1 MDRLTHDTRVALRS
15 LRRSPLFTA
24 AAILILAVGIG
35 MAGAM
40 YSVIDGVMLRS
51 LPVRDQDRV
60 VVLHARDRVGVDLSL
75 VGQDFE
81 DLRHDSRLV
90 QNIAGVYH
98 AGAFV
103 MPLTLAGRPIVLKE
117 AIVTGNFFQLLGVSP
132 VLGRLLRP
140 ADDTLGGLQSI
151 VLSYGA
157 WRRQFASDTAVLGRH
172 FRSPYEVPPYRSGF
186 TIIGVAPPGLDFPVG
201 ADFWADAGYPD
212 NWQMD
217 VVGRLAAG
225 AAPGAA
231 RSEFL
236 GLMQQL
242 GRRQTVSV
250 NVETAD
256 IHTLPEAIAGEA
268 KPVLIVVS
276 AAVAFLL
283 IISCVN
289 VGNLLLVRGAMRS
302 PELVLRRAIGG
313 TSGDLAR
320 LLSVESTLLVVAGG
334 MLGLVL
340 AQIFETLLFALAP
353 GELPRTDVVR
363 LAGTPVAAIAFIVVA
378 SAALFAVVSWFIVNQ
393 WAASPRVSVGGRSGA
408 RTRQRRR
415 LGHILVGAQTALAL
429 IMLVGAGLLV
439 RTLYQLQ
446 RVQLG
451 YRADRLSILTVAF
464 PATTYDSL
472 RKQVPLVDAFSR
484 EIRAI
489 PGVTGL
495 TPIIAPAFAGPQV
508 WTDPWEAEG
517 EAIARGH
524 GPDIPIEVGGPEYFR
539 TFGIPVVE
547 GRGFLPTDRL
557 DAPRVAV
564 VSTAVAQRFWP
575 GKDPIGKRIRVG
587 ASDPWRT
594 VVGVAGDTH
603 FRTLRA
609 ATPTIY
615 MPWQQYYWQGFV
627 AIRTTVPLSAILPT
641 VRQTLQQIDP
651 AVNAVAGTKHGRGT
665 RRATGATKAQHRA
678 DVRLRRGGIAVDGR
692 RPVRSHG
699 SHRARADARH
709 RRQNGARR
717 HAGPTAGRRAPSRA
731 GCRCR
736 WRASGSRGGA
746 APGRLLQSLLFD
758 VSPNDPVAL
767 AGACGVLLAVALL
780 AAYLPARRASRID
793 PARALQAD

>member
-15 LRRSPLFTA
+15 LRRSPLFTT

-51 LPVRDQDRV
+51 LPVRDQDRI
-60 VVLHARDRVGVDLSL
+60 VVLHARDRDGVDLAL
-75 VGQDFE
+75 AGQDFE
-81 DLRHDSRLV
+81 DLRRDSRLV

-103 MPLTLAGRPIVLKE
+103 MPLTMDGRPVVLNE
-117 AIVTGNFFQLLGVSP
+117 AIVTGNFFQLLGVRP

-151 VLSYGA
+151 VLSYGT
-157 WRRQFASDTAVLGRH
+157 WRRQFAGDTGVLGRH
-172 FRSPYEVPPYRSGF
+172 FRSPYETPPYKSGF

-201 ADFWADAGYPD
+201 ADFWSDAGYPD

-217 VVGRLAAG
+217 VVGRLATG

-250 NVETAD
+250 DVETAD
-256 IHTLPEAIAGEA
+256 IHTLAAAITGEA

-289 VGNLLLVRGAMRS
+289 VGNLLIVRGAMRS

-320 LLSVESTLLVVAGG
+320 LLSLESTLLVVAGG

-340 AQIFETLLFALAP
+340 AQVLETLLLALAP

-363 LAGTPVAAIAFIVVA
+363 LAGTPVTAISCIVAAG
-378 SAALFAVVSWFIVNQ
+378 AALFAVVSWFVVNR
-393 WAASPRVSVGGRSGA
+393 WAASPRLSVDGRSGA

-484 EIRAI
+484 QIRAI
-489 PGVTGL
+489 PGVTAIS
-495 TPIIAPAFAGPQV
+495 PIIAPAFAGPQV

-524 GPDIPIEVGGPEYFR
+524 GPDIPIEVGGSEYFR
-539 TFGIPVVE
+539 TFGIPVLK

-575 GKDPIGKRIRVG
+575 GRDPIGKRIRVG

-603 FRTLRA
+603 FRALRA
-609 ATPTIY
+609 ATPMVY
-615 MPWQQYYWQGFV
+615 VPWQQYYWQGFV
-627 AIRTTVPLSAILPT
+627 AIRTTVPLSAILPS
-641 VRQTLQQIDP
+641 VRRTLQQIDP
-651 AVNAVAGTKHGRGT
+651 RVTLWQARSMDEALDEQLAQPKLSTLLMSGFGVVALLLTAVGLYGVMAATVREQTRDIGVRMALGATPGQLRGDVLRRALAVVVAGALLGLV
-665 RRATGATKAQHRA
+665 AALLMA
-678 DVRLRRGGIAVDGR
+678 RLV
-692 RPVRSHG
+692 
-699 SHRARADARH
+699 
-709 RRQNGARR
+709 
-717 HAGPTAGRRAPSRA
+717 
-731 GCRCR
+731 
-736 WRASGSRGGA
+736 
-746 APGRLLQSLLFD
+746 QSLLFD
-758 VSPNDPVAL
+758 VSPDDPVAL

-780 AAYLPARRASRID
+780 AAYLPARHASRID
-793 PARALQAD
+793 PARALQVE